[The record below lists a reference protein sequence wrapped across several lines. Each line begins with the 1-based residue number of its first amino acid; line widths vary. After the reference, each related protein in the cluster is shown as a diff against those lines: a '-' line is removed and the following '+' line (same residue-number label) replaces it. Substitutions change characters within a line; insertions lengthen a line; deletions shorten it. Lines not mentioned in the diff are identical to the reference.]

1 MKEIGTENL
10 LVIGFPY
17 VYMHFMRSLQFFKIP
32 QKLHAVYEAN
42 LGCNGSESFKSF
54 TLSV

>member
-1 MKEIGTENL
+1 MKEIETENL

-17 VYMHFMRSLQFFKIP
+17 VYMHFMRSLQLLKIP
-32 QKLHAVYEAN
+32 QKLHAGYKAY
-42 LGCNGSESFKSF
+42 LGRNGSESFKFF